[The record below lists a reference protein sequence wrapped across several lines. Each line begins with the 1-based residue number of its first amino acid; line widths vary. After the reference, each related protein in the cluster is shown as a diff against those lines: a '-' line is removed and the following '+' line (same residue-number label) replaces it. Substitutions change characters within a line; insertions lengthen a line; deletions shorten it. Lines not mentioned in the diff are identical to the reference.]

1 LNLCTL
7 SRADLQSAAINHSA
21 TSPGDTQSQPM
32 PAHTATAFQEF
43 QTRLLDMT
51 HFMHQARQAALEGP
65 RYSDG
70 RSKRN
75 GDWL

>member
-1 LNLCTL
+1 
-7 SRADLQSAAINHSA
+7 
-21 TSPGDTQSQPM
+21 M

-43 QTRLLDMT
+43 QNRLLDMT

>member
-1 LNLCTL
+1 
-7 SRADLQSAAINHSA
+7 
-21 TSPGDTQSQPM
+21 M

-43 QTRLLDMT
+43 QTLLPDMS
-51 HFMHQARQAALEGP
+51 HFMPQPRQAALEGP